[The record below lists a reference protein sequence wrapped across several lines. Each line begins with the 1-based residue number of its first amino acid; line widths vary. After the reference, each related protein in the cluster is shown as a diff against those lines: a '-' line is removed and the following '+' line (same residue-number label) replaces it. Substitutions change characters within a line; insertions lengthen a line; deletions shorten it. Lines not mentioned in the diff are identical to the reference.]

1 MSKHYK
7 DAALILVDIQNDFC
21 PEGALAVQDGDEV
34 VPVVNRLLEAF
45 PLVIATMD
53 WHPVNHISFKAQ
65 GGIWNPHCV
74 QNSEGAAFHPLLEQ
88 SKIDL
93 IFHKAFTQDKDAYS
107 AFEGVDEQGSP
118 LHKVLKAKAVRK
130 IFIAGLATDY
140 CVKETALDGL
150 KNGYEVFV
158 IEDAVR
164 SVDVQEGDGEKALQE
179 MIRQGAML
187 INSEMILRRR
197 KTAQLSGD

>member
-1 MSKHYK
+1 MPKHYK
-7 DAALILVDIQNDFC
+7 DAALLLVDIQNDFC
-21 PEGALAVQDGDEV
+21 PDGALAVQDGDEV
-34 VPVVNRLLEAF
+34 VPVVNQLLEAF
-45 PLVIATMD
+45 PLVIATKD

-74 QNSEGAAFHPLLEQ
+74 QNSQGAAFHPLLEQ
-88 SKIDL
+88 DKIDL

-118 LHKVLKAKAVRK
+118 LHEVLKAKAVRK

-150 KNGYEVFV
+150 KKGYEVFV

-164 SVDVQEGDGEKALQE
+164 SVDVQKGDGEKALQE

>member
-74 QNSEGAAFHPLLEQ
+74 QNSEGAAFILSLNR
-88 SKIDL
+88 
-93 IFHKAFTQDKDAYS
+93 
-107 AFEGVDEQGSP
+107 
-118 LHKVLKAKAVRK
+118 AK
-130 IFIAGLATDY
+130 LT
-140 CVKETALDGL
+140 
-150 KNGYEVFV
+150 
-158 IEDAVR
+158 
-164 SVDVQEGDGEKALQE
+164 
-179 MIRQGAML
+179 
-187 INSEMILRRR
+187 
-197 KTAQLSGD
+197 